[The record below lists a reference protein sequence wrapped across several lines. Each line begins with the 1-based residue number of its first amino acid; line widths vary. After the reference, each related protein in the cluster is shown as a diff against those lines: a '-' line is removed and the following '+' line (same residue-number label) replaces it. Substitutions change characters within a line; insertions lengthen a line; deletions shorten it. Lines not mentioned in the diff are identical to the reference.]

1 MITSLIIR
9 RAATGLLI
17 LWLISVL
24 VFVAIHLLPGN
35 AATGLLGHDATPEA
49 LKMLTRQLGLDRPLP
64 DQYGHWMSG
73 MLSGHWGNSLVSSLS
88 VSQIVLTHLE
98 YTGVLT
104 LLSMVVMAPVAII
117 VGTYTATRSG
127 GPVDNAVSAVT
138 LCLSAVPAFAIGIL
152 VIYLL
157 ATNVLHV
164 LPAASL
170 VNPAVPIWSQL
181 KFTIAPAIA
190 VVLSVIPYPIRMVRA
205 SMIDVM
211 QSDYVQMARLKG
223 LPERQVIM
231 RHALRN
237 GLAPMIS
244 ALALTL
250 LFLSGGVIVIET
262 VFSYPGIGYAL
273 IQAVEQRDVPVI
285 QTVVVLLAAACVV
298 INFLADLAVIILT
311 PRLRA
316 AL

>member
-1 MITSLIIR
+1 MIRALIIR

-17 LWLISVL
+17 LWLVSVL
-24 VFVAIHLLPGN
+24 VFAAIHLLPGN
-35 AATGLLGHDATPEA
+35 AAIALLGHDATPFT
-49 LKMLTRQLGLDRPLP
+49 LRVLTRQLGLDQPLP
-64 DQYGHWMSG
+64 DQYGHWLG
-73 MLSGHWGNSLVSSLS
+73 GLLTGHWGTSLISSLS

-104 LLSMVVMAPVAII
+104 LFSMAVMAPVAII
-117 VGTYTATRSG
+117 VGTY
-127 GPVDNAVSAVT
+127 SAVRHGRPADGVISAFT
-138 LCLSAVPAFAIGIL
+138 LCLSAMPSFAVGII

-164 LPAASL
+164 LPAASI
-170 VNPAVPIWSQL
+170 VNPSASIWSQL
-181 KFTIAPAIA
+181 ELTIAPTIT
-190 VVLSVIPYPIRMVRA
+190 VVLSTISYPIRMIRA
-205 SMIDVM
+205 SMIDVL
-211 QSDYVQMARLKG
+211 QTDYVQMARLKG
-223 LPERQVIM
+223 LPERQVLL

-237 GLAPMIS
+237 GLAPMIQ

-250 LFLSGGVIVIET
+250 LFLSGGVIVVET
-262 VFSYPGIGYAL
+262 IFSYPGIGYAL
-273 IQAVEQRDVPVI
+273 VQAVEQRDVPVI

-298 INFLADLAVIILT
+298 INFLADLAVIMVT

>member
-1 MITSLIIR
+1 MIRSLIIR

-35 AATGLLGHDATPEA
+35 AATGLLGHDATPAA

-64 DQYGHWMSG
+64 DQYGHWISG

-104 LLSMVVMAPVAII
+104 LLSMVVMAPVALI
-117 VGTYTATRSG
+117 VGTYSATRSG
-127 GPVDNAVSAVT
+127 GPADNAVSAVT

-237 GLAPMIS
+237 GLAPMIQ

>member
-1 MITSLIIR
+1 VIRTLIIR

-17 LWLISVL
+17 LWLVSVL
-24 VFVAIHLLPGN
+24 VFAAIHLLPGN
-35 AATGLLGHDATPEA
+35 AAIALLGHDATPYT
-49 LKMLTRQLGLDRPLP
+49 LRTLTRQLGLDQPLP
-64 DQYGHWMSG
+64 DQYGHWLG
-73 MLSGHWGNSLVSSLS
+73 GLLTGHWGTSLISSLS

-104 LLSMVVMAPVAII
+104 LFSMAVIAPVAIL
-117 VGTYTATRSG
+117 VGTYS
-127 GPVDNAVSAVT
+127 AVRHGRPADGVISAVT
-138 LCLSAVPAFAIGIL
+138 LCLSAMPSFAVGIV

-164 LPAASL
+164 LPAASI
-170 VNPAVPIWSQL
+170 VNPAASIWSQL
-181 KFTIAPAIA
+181 ELTIAPTIT
-190 VVLSVIPYPIRMVRA
+190 VVLSTISYPIRMIRA
-205 SMIDVM
+205 SMIDVL
-211 QSDYVQMARLKG
+211 QADYVRMARLKG
-223 LPERQVIM
+223 LPERQVLL

-237 GLAPMIS
+237 GLAPIIS

-262 VFSYPGIGYAL
+262 IFSYPGIGYAL
-273 IQAVEQRDVPVI
+273 VQAVEQRDVPVI

-298 INFLADLAVIILT
+298 INFFADLAVIMVT

>member
-1 MITSLIIR
+1 
-9 RAATGLLI
+9 
-17 LWLISVL
+17 
-24 VFVAIHLLPGN
+24 
-35 AATGLLGHDATPEA
+35 
-49 LKMLTRQLGLDRPLP
+49 
-64 DQYGHWMSG
+64 
-73 MLSGHWGNSLVSSLS
+73 
-88 VSQIVLTHLE
+88 
-98 YTGVLT
+98 
-104 LLSMVVMAPVAII
+104 
-117 VGTYTATRSG
+117 
-127 GPVDNAVSAVT
+127 VT